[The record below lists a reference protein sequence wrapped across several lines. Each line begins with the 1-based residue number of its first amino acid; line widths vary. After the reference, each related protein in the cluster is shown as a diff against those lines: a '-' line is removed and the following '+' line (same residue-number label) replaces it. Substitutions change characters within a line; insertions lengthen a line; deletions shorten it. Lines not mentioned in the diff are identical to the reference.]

1 MPAQNFEAFLKS
13 IQKERY
19 ASLITEKSPWSYF
32 TLELYDTKDIQIRG
46 SGGLGIL
53 AADMALEAEK
63 LEIPFQLVTLYYPRE
78 CKKKLTHFQQE
89 EHCDI
94 GDPESRGFEKL
105 DVQIEVSA
113 NTDTILVDV
122 YRKKNVIV
130 LYEAGLQELYSFS
143 SDSEHR
149 VFQEAVLGFGGY
161 KALKKLG
168 MD

>member
-53 AADMALEAEK
+53 AADTALEAEK
-63 LEIPFQLVTLYYPRE
+63 LGIPFQLVTLYYPRE
-78 CKKKLTHFQQE
+78 CRKKLTHFQQE

-94 GDPESRGFEKL
+94 GNPESRGFEKV
-105 DVQIEVSA
+105 DIQVEISA
-113 NTDTILVDV
+113 NTDSIPLTV
-122 YRKKNVIV
+122 YKKKNVLV
-130 LYEAGLQELYSFS
+130 LFEAGLQELYSYG

-149 VFQEAVLGFGGY
+149 LF
-161 KALKKLG
+161 
-168 MD
+168 